1 MAISINSVAS
11 NIGRPLTSAEQTQ
24 VGVWIEDAQLII
36 KAGPDGRGNIDLATL
51 NQANLDY
58 VIREAVS
65 ERIKR
70 PDAAKQV
77 SLSVDDGQVSKTYE
91 YGLGRIL
98 ILPEWWALLLPEVNT
113 SAFSIRTLGGLNVAG
128 C

>member
-1 MAISINSVAS
+1 MAVLVNDVAS
-11 NIGRPLTSAEQTQ
+11 NIGRPLTSAEQAQ
-24 VGVWIEDAQLII
+24 VAVWIDDARLII
-36 KAGPDGRGNIDLATL
+36 KAGPDGRSNIDLITL

-65 ERIKR
+65 ERVKR
-70 PDAAKQV
+70 PDPAKQV
-77 SLSVDDGQVSKTYE
+77 SISVDDGQVSKTYE
-91 YGLGRIL
+91 SGLGRIL
-98 ILPEWWALLLPEVNT
+98 ILPEWWALLLPDVTT